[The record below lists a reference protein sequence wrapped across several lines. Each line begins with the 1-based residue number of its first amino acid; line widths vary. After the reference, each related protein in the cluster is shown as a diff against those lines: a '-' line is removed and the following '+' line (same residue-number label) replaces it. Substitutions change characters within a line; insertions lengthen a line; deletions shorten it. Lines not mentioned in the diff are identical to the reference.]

1 VELLSRPD
9 RPLPDARELFDP
21 GAGLVVARAPGRLDL
36 MGGIADYSGSL
47 VLQWPLQEAT
57 LVAAQPRADPRV
69 RIVSLGGETTGR
81 ATSFETTLEA
91 LAPGGRPIGYD
102 EARALFGRDPRAAW
116 AGYVAGTLLV
126 LMRECSARF
135 DRGVSLLVQSDVPE
149 GKGVSSSAA
158 IEVATMTAVAA
169 AFDLSL
175 PAKELALLCQKVE
188 NLVVGAPCGV
198 MDQMTSACGRAGEL
212 LALLCQP
219 AELEGTIAL
228 PADLIVIGLDSGER
242 HAVSGSDYGGVR
254 VGAFMGARILA
265 SATGRT
271 GPLANIAPAEFEAGL
286 AGHLPEA
293 MRGADFLA
301 AYGETGD
308 PVTRV
313 DPARV
318 YAVRQPTAH
327 PVYEH
332 FRVRRFAELL
342 KAPSSEARDEHL
354 GALMYESHASYSAC
368 GLGSAATDALVDVV
382 RRNRAAG
389 FFGAK
394 ITGGGSGATVA
405 VLGRRG
411 ANVQALVDE
420 CSRSLG
426 RRPPVFSG
434 SSPGA
439 AAFGILRLGASGARG
454 R

>member
-9 RPLPDARELFDP
+9 RLPEEARALFDP
-21 GAGLVVARAPGRLDL
+21 EKSLVVARAPGRLDL

-57 LVAAQPRADPRV
+57 LVAAQPRSDPGV
-69 RIVSLGGETTGR
+69 RIVSLGGESTGR
-81 ATSFETTLEA
+81 ATTFETTLDA
-91 LAPGGRPIGYD
+91 LAPGGRPLAYD
-102 EARALFGRDPRAAW
+102 DARALFGRDPRAAW

-126 LMRECSARF
+126 LMRECSVRF
-135 DRGVSLLVQSDVPE
+135 DTGVSLLVQSDVPE

-158 IEVATMTAVAA
+158 IEVATMTAVSA
-169 AFDLSL
+169 AFEVSL
-175 PAKELALLCQKVE
+175 PAKELALLCQMVE

-228 PADLIVIGLDSGER
+228 PSDLIIVGLDSGER

-265 SATGRT
+265 AATGRT
-271 GPLANIAPAEFEAGL
+271 GPLANVTPAEFEAGL
-286 AGHLPEA
+286 GRLLPETIL
-293 MRGADFLA
+293 GADFLA

-313 DPARV
+313 DPART

-332 FRVRRFAELL
+332 FRVRKFAELL
-342 KAPSSEARDEHL
+342 KSPSSEPRDELL

-382 RRNRAAG
+382 RRKRTAG

-394 ITGGGSGATVA
+394 ITGGGSGGTVA

-411 ANVQALVDE
+411 APVEALVDE
-420 CSRSLG
+420 CSRTLG
-426 RRPPVFSG
+426 RRPAVFSG

-439 AAFGILRLGASGARG
+439 AAFGFLRLGALA
-454 R
+454 